1 MPQIRGSR
9 LQESMVVVSSAS
21 YFGRVFC
28 RADKAMSASASR
40 MTSLSRQE
48 QDYLSA
54 AVPPARTCH
63 ISAADTLG
71 GAG

>member
-9 LQESMVVVSSAS
+9 LQEVVQSAS
-21 YFGRVFC
+21 DISRMFC
-28 RADKAMSASASR
+28 RVDKAMSVPASR
-40 MTSLSRQE
+40 MTSLLRQE